1 MIDGSEEH
9 KRQLAFE
16 LQNSHVF
23 ETSTIWVR
31 NITENAKIKWTKL
44 MSVDVLKEVSV
55 S

>member
-16 LQNSHVF
+16 LQNLYVF

-31 NITENAKIKWTKL
+31 NITEKQQRLN
-44 MSVDVLKEVSV
+44 
-55 S
+55 